1 MESKGY
7 TRTKLPVRA
16 NKFLARSIEKI
27 TTNHLNPRTDIN
39 FVRYADDIIF
49 FGFHN
54 ADIFEKV
61 RIKVKSFLKYRGLNI
76 KGNTDNIFLFKPG
89 SKFTYLSYQVIFP
102 SRFNRR
108 KINFGKFTKVKYS
121 P

>member
-1 MESKGY
+1 MESKRY
-7 TRTKLPVRA
+7 TRTKLPARA
-16 NKFLARSIEKI
+16 HNFLARSIKKI
-27 TTNHLNPRTDIN
+27 TIDHLNPRTDIN

-54 ADIFEKV
+54 ADTFDKI

-76 KGNTDNIFLFKPG
+76 KENTDNVFLFKPG

-102 SRFNRR
+102 FRFNSR